1 MYIKYIFVWK
11 NTALSVNPIY
21 SYSHY
26 EWKLKKIRVLN
37 SYILSLLWMSI
48 LYSKQLKMQLFYMP
62 IKNKTKQKQKTKS
75 DDKMLYKN
83 SWRLDRDWWGGE

>member
-1 MYIKYIFVWK
+1 
-11 NTALSVNPIY
+11 
-21 SYSHY
+21 
-26 EWKLKKIRVLN
+26 
-37 SYILSLLWMSI
+37 
-48 LYSKQLKMQLFYMP
+48 MQLFYMP